1 MVYQILCWLTSK
13 DVIETV
19 LQIALLVATVALVLV
34 GWRQA
39 VAAGKQAVA
48 AGKQAVAAGLQVDAA
63 NLQVEAAQRQIEAS
77 ERQLQEVSFQG
88 RASRR
93 PFIIIEIEKTQQGNQ
108 TAVCNKGPG
117 IAYDVKWRFLSGIQ
131 HLEYEQPGSLGVNIP
146 VPVYYRV
153 DQRIAPVRSTL
164 SLEQITNQKGV
175 RFDYKDSAG
184 TLYWTKITRS
194 PEGYLY
200 TETGEVEGS
209 A

>member
-77 ERQLQEVSFQG
+77 ERQLQEVSF
-88 RASRR
+88 RVEHLVDLLLLLRLKKPSRVTKLLFATKVR
-93 PFIIIEIEKTQQGNQ
+93 
-108 TAVCNKGPG
+108 
-117 IAYDVKWRFLSGIQ
+117 
-131 HLEYEQPGSLGVNIP
+131 GSP
-146 VPVYYRV
+146 
-153 DQRIAPVRSTL
+153 TM
-164 SLEQITNQKGV
+164 
-175 RFDYKDSAG
+175 
-184 TLYWTKITRS
+184 
-194 PEGYLY
+194 
-200 TETGEVEGS
+200 
-209 A
+209 